1 MTGLARALL
10 CKSVVLSVLPE
21 NVSIFL
27 YMTGLISVKVSKNA
41 WKADLSPFYLQG
53 VFTVYYLDIL

>member
-27 YMTGLISVKVSKNA
+27 YMTGLISVKVPKNA